1 MSGGDTGGEL
11 LRLDG
16 VGVRFGGLKAVDS
29 LSFTVGPS
37 QVVGLICPNGAGKT
51 TAFNLI
57 TGVYRPSEGS
67 VRFDGQDITGWAP
80 HRIARAGIFRTF
92 QTIRLFQGQSVL
104 NNVLAGLHL
113 RTRQQWWQGLLATPA
128 QRREEAE
135 LRRQVM
141 DLLQRLRLDQLAQH
155 DVASLPY
162 GVQRRV
168 ELARALIAGPR
179 LLILDEPAAGLNDQE
194 SAELNRTILGVRE
207 QGISV
212 LLVEHDMNVVMNVTD
227 HIVCINFGKKIAE
240 GTPEHI
246 RNHPDVIEAYLGKD
260 DDEDDEVAPR
270 AGERAAGEVA

>member
-1 MSGGDTGGEL
+1 MSSPTLLEL
-11 LRLDG
+11 QG
-16 VGVRFGGLKAVDS
+16 VGVRFGGLKAVDA
-29 LSFTVGPS
+29 LSFSVAPA
-37 QVVGLICPNGAGKT
+37 QVVGLIGPNGAGKT

-57 TGVYRPSEGS
+57 TGVYRPTEGHI
-67 VRFDGQDITGWAP
+67 RFDGREITGWAP

-128 QRREEAE
+128 QRREEGA
-135 LRRQVM
+135 LREQVLQ
-141 DLLQRLRLDQLAQH
+141 LLRRLRLDDVAQH

-168 ELARALIAGPR
+168 ELARALIAEPS

-194 SAELNRTILGVRE
+194 SAELNRTILAVRE

-227 HIVCINFGKKIAE
+227 HIVCINFGRKIAE
-240 GTPEHI
+240 GAPEHI

-260 DDEDDEVAPR
+260 DDDEEAQQSVTPT
-270 AGERAAGEVA
+270 AGEAA

>member
-1 MSGGDTGGEL
+1 MSDARQQTAAAEL

-16 VGVRFGGLKAVDS
+16 VGVRFGGLKAVDA
-29 LSFTVGPS
+29 LSFVVGPA
-37 QVVGLICPNGAGKT
+37 QVVGLIGPNGAGKT

-57 TGVYRPSEGS
+57 TGVYKPTEGH
-67 VRFDGQDITGWAP
+67 VRFAGQDITGWVP

-104 NNVLAGLHL
+104 NNVLAGMHL

-128 QRREEAE
+128 QRREETQLRSDVME
-135 LRRQVM
+135 LLV
-141 DLLQRLRLDQLAQH
+141 RLRLDKLAH
-155 DVASLPY
+155 EDVASLPY

-168 ELARALIAGPR
+168 ELARALIAQPR

-194 SAELNRTILGVRE
+194 SAELNKTILQVRD

-227 HIVCINFGKKIAE
+227 HIVCINFGRKIAE

-260 DDEDDEVAPR
+260 DDDE
-270 AGERAAGEVA
+270 EAA